1 MLIYSR
7 MQFRFVSVV
16 TNILNIAIFSCSVV
30 FVTVESYIR
39 NLTRLFFGYYVTQ
52 WKKLCI

>member
-1 MLIYSR
+1 